1 MSAWLWVNLSLGA
14 LFVMAIVGVP
24 LWMVVLRRP
33 DTGTASAPAI
43 QPAHALAREATAHAW
58 RTARWQAAA
67 ATLAGSLR
75 EAERSAQASA
85 ERTTARRARPE
96 LDQGLT

>member
-14 LFVMAIVGVP
+14 LFVMAIVGIP
-24 LWMVVLRRP
+24 LWMVLKRP

-43 QPAHALAREATAHAW
+43 QPAHALAREATAHVW

-67 ATLAGSLR
+67 ATLAGSRR

-85 ERTTARRARPE
+85 ERTTARRDHARA
-96 LDQGLT
+96 